1 MTGCQ
6 RRSVS
11 LSSSILPLC
20 HGRGSHR
27 TLQENSVCSSRCRPP
42 SAPHDFVT
50 HQMTDHR
57 ETAHL
62 CPRVFELSGF
72 YTRQYGGSVWKSNA
86 SQALITRMLLILHG
100 DKRGRMGKTD
110 SARHNLAQFCGRN
123 ADCLDLH

>member
-11 LSSSILPLC
+11 LSSSTLPLC

-72 YTRQYGGSVWKSNA
+72 YTRQYGGSVWKSNVA
-86 SQALITRMLLILHG
+86 PYGVSSTYEEHCGAEKQHKPRGGMVNVPRMFPCFS
-100 DKRGRMGKTD
+100 RVE
-110 SARHNLAQFCGRN
+110 
-123 ADCLDLH
+123 